1 MPNSSS
7 IQSEQSLN
15 TSTIQSTQTP
25 ASAPFTAFSC
35 AQPSVNLQSRR
46 NHSGVASLTFTDVQ
60 CDGSYLLDRRQA
72 IIDALLQAAQ
82 SARALVVAGDYVPLK
97 KPIEHFLSIV
107 DLGVMVDAV
116 ALTDTDIQER
126 ANEIMARLS
135 RECDLF
141 VEYNGIDLIQALKP
155 TPTITREKYAAFVF
169 INEGLEY
176 PIKTFIGHA
185 ATHEE
190 AWRLA
195 RVAMEN
201 NPLAEGFVVERVEV
215 DHE

>member
-1 MPNSSS
+1 MVNS
-7 IQSEQSLN
+7 I
-15 TSTIQSTQTP
+15 TQ
-25 ASAPFTAFSC
+25 
-35 AQPSVNLQSRR
+35 SVNLQSRS

-97 KPIEHFLSIV
+97 KPIEHFLSIIN
-107 DLGVMVDAV
+107 LGVMVDAV
-116 ALTDTDIQER
+116 ALSDTEIQER
-126 ANEIMARLS
+126 ADEIVTRLS

-141 VEYNGIDLIQALKP
+141 VEYNGIDLSAALKP

-169 INEGLEY
+169 INEGLEHSVQ
-176 PIKTFIGHA
+176 TFIGHA

-190 AWRLA
+190 AWGLA
-195 RVAMEN
+195 SIAMEN